1 MATSKQRLDE
11 VLQTPNIE
19 VHMFRD
25 NGTFT
30 NNEKLP
36 LVLYQG
42 AIKLLER
49 APASTVEE
57 IFYAYGWDDSWRNGI
72 YPYHHY
78 HSNAHKL
85 LGVSRG
91 SATVQLGV
99 LQFSGTK
106 WTNR

>member
-1 MATSKQRLDE
+1 MATSKQRLGE
-11 VLQTPNIE
+11 VLQTPNIV

-25 NGTFT
+25 DGTFP

-42 AIKLLER
+42 AIKLSSR
-49 APASTVEE
+49 DPASTVEE
-57 IFYAYGWDDSWRNGI
+57 IFYAHGWGGSWRNGI

-78 HSNAHKL
+78 HSTAHEV

-91 SATVQLGV
+91 SATVRLGGATI
-99 LQFSGTK
+99 F
-106 WTNR
+106 R